1 MRRVASAALLAITI
15 GLGAHSPAQGQVC
28 TFACPP
34 DPMMPAGAAITPLG
48 GFILGSVAT
57 AAIAPIIGTI
67 VLGREMTPNEVYRST
82 LISFLGPVGWVLG
95 NQFFPD
101 APGGGNPP
109 MKSPQRHGRNI
120 NIPPAGETHFVPNEV
135 LVEFDAGT
143 SARYLD
149 TLLRSLQ
156 LTPIESHTFVLTG
169 RTVQLL
175 RIDGSRSVPDTLRA
189 FSRFGRIAAAQ
200 ANFTFLDRKS
210 TR

>member
-143 SARYLD
+143 STRYFDRLARRLEL
-149 TLLRSLQ
+149 TLLETQ
-156 LTPIESHTFVLTG
+156 AFALTG
-169 RTVQLL
+169 RTLKRW
-175 RIDGSRSVPDTLRA
+175 RIDRSRSVASILRA
-189 FSRFGRIAAAQ
+189 LSAYMRV
-200 ANFTFLDRKS
+200 
-210 TR
+210 